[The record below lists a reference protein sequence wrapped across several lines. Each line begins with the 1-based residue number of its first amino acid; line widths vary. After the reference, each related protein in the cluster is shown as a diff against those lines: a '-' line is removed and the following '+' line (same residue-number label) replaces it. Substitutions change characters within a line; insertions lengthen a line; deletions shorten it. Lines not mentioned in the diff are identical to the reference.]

1 MELPERCRT
10 RVSFFVSPPGSPE
23 VDISHRFRAGGS
35 SSFRNR
41 WEISTSQRRCLNGS
55 RPGGKSLWSFR
66 LFDTV
71 GLFGKCVRASNTSDG
86 NMAAA
91 QQRFSSSVEGLLSSK
106 LGLLSIYDFTR
117 FYICLFEFQGRCRC
131 HTSFLFWSLL
141 LYTYTNYFRIAPSY
155 CNNINEINESI

>member
-10 RVSFFVSPPGSPE
+10 RVSFSVSPPGSPE

-91 QQRFSSSVEGLLSSK
+91 QATTFLELSRRFTFVK
-106 LGLLSIYDFTR
+106 IRTFKYIW
-117 FYICLFEFQGRCRC
+117 FYTILYLPFRISGKMPLPHFI
-131 HTSFLFWSLL
+131 SLL
-141 LYTYTNYFRIAPSY
+141 ISSAVYLHKLFSDRAVVLQ
-155 CNNINEINESI
+155 